1 MKKSIF
7 KILLVLAYVSVASSL
22 FAQKH
27 FVLTVKLPPGIKKE
41 NIEAFLEKGKG
52 GRVEKIKNQWTADS
66 ALLLKGDYYALY
78 AAITLQYPSSSSIKG
93 FPQTFFIQEKPG
105 KITFYQPVSSNSF
118 INYSLENV
126 VDFKEEKKR
135 LQEYSSVEQNKTTD
149 YYNKHGDSVFYGKD
163 TAIKNYYFN
172 VLQKDFRKK
181 QLEYVVKYPQSYYSF
196 YIFRSDVASSNLI
209 NPDSLLVVFNSF
221 PDKFKYSDEGNYLH
235 ELILGKVPFKMNAAA
250 IDFVATDI
258 NKKRVALSGF
268 KGKKYVLL
276 QFWATWCTPCMKEV
290 NALKEI
296 NNRYGPKGLQIISV
310 ALKSSSYAEF
320 TKTIKQK
327 GMNWIHIYNDLELY
341 NKYGNQPI
349 PRICLI
355 DINGKLVYDKLG
367 LGDENDFQLKE
378 LNRLLEET
386 IK

>member
-1 MKKSIF
+1 
-7 KILLVLAYVSVASSL
+7 
-22 FAQKH
+22 
-27 FVLTVKLPPGIKKE
+27 
-41 NIEAFLEKGKG
+41 
-52 GRVEKIKNQWTADS
+52 
-66 ALLLKGDYYALY
+66 
-78 AAITLQYPSSSSIKG
+78 
-93 FPQTFFIQEKPG
+93 
-105 KITFYQPVSSNSF
+105 
-118 INYSLENV
+118 
-126 VDFKEEKKR
+126 
-135 LQEYSSVEQNKTTD
+135 
-149 YYNKHGDSVFYGKD
+149 
-163 TAIKNYYFN
+163 
-172 VLQKDFRKK
+172 LQKDFRKK

-196 YIFRSDVASSNLI
+196 YIFRSDVAGANLI
-209 NPDSLLVVFNSF
+209 VPDSLLVVFNSF

-296 NNRYGPKGLQIISV
+296 NNRYQSKGLQIISV

-320 TKTIKQK
+320 TNTIKQK

-341 NKYGNQPI
+341 NKYGDRPI

-355 DINGKLVYDKLG
+355 DINGKLVYDRIG